1 MKTFKEIREEFK
13 PHWMYDPKTGE
24 KEWAKVE
31 ADHERM
37 KKKGWVHEKPVTEEY
52 ISEKSTAFDAMFPGL
67 SNIIS
72 KVKKPDS
79 YKAAIVTYKDLVD
92 KDAAPT
98 RAAIVAKVARMYNGI
113 EPRTLGTLI
122 GDMIKK
128 KKLDT
133 KYAF

>member
-1 MKTFKEIREEFK
+1 MKTFKQIREEFK

-52 ISEKSTAFDAMFPGL
+52 ISEKASAFDTMFPGL
-67 SNIIS
+67 SDIIS
-72 KVKKPDS
+72 KVKKPNS

-92 KDAAPT
+92 KNAAPT
-98 RAAIVAKVARMYNGI
+98 RAAIVGKVSRMYGGL
-113 EPRTLGTLI
+113 EPRTLGKLI
-122 GDMIKK
+122 SDMIKK
-128 KKLDT
+128 KKLDA